1 MRAKERCFKEFYSK
15 QFATSATFCTQF
27 LNDRAL
33 GEDIAQE
40 AFLRLWRKINEEE
53 YDIRNLQA
61 FLYTTCRNLCYDYIR
76 THAVVLE
83 TITPETINILTDG
96 DLLLDEITRL
106 ETVRLIR
113 EAIHQLSGRKL
124 DIILLSLSGKSNQ
137 EIADALNI
145 SINTVKTLKK
155 DAYSQLRILLKDE
168 ILLLFIVFGCL
179 NSSN

>member
-1 MRAKERCFKEFYSK
+1 MRAKERCFKEFYSR
-15 QFATSATFCTQF
+15 QFATSATFCMQF

-53 YDIRNLQA
+53 YDIQNLKA

-83 TITPETINILTDG
+83 SITPETINILKDA
-96 DLLLDEITRL
+96 DLFLDEITRH

-113 EAIHQLSGRKL
+113 EAIHKLSGRKL

-137 EIADALNI
+137 EIADTLSI

-168 ILLLFIVFGCL
+168 ILLLCILYSCL
-179 NSSN
+179 NIR

>member
-1 MRAKERCFKEFYSK
+1 MKAKERYFKEFYSR

-27 LNDRAL
+27 LNNRAL

-40 AFLRLWRKINEEE
+40 AFLRLWKKINDEE
-53 YDIRNLQA
+53 YDIQNLRA

-76 THAVVLE
+76 THSVVLE
-83 TITPETINILTDG
+83 SITPETINILTDG

-124 DIILLSLSGKSNQ
+124 DIILLSVSGKSNQ

-155 DAYSQLRILLKDE
+155 DAYSQLRTLLKDE
-168 ILLLFIVFGCL
+168 ILLLCIMYSCI
-179 NSSN
+179 NIR